1 MFSISVWIVG
11 VNGVTEV
18 KKLAIGNVPLGANV
32 TSGEVYE
39 VENEYLNALDQRVYI
54 IKGAPNEGTTK
65 FGMRWIGYDALRFK
79 EVSEVSEVKQEYA
92 FALN

>member
-1 MFSISVWIVG
+1 MK
-11 VNGVTEV
+11 TV
-18 KKLAIGNVPLGANV
+18 KCMNDKNLPLGANV
-32 TSGEVYE
+32 TAGEVYE